1 MNDMWN
7 KNIEALSVTH
17 PALAEKLSDYVGK
30 VEKGMETLPDEGF
43 ECGTSIVADRKILFA
58 VKDGATFQL
67 DTLYDQA
74 HLMEMWYSNTVQ
86 TTYQLKCIFFGLGN
100 GMYVRKLF
108 ETGETT
114 LKALVYEPGLTVFL
128 ETMQEFDLTD
138 ILSDKRLQLIVEGFA
153 EEPINEYL
161 YRFISYHDI
170 KHSIYQAYPNY
181 SNLMRDKVKEFDER
195 IQLLL
200 MGVRATRDVLG
211 RYGKA
216 QTRNSIVN
224 TEYFIH
230 SKSLYDFEKRL
241 PKDIPVF
248 IVASGPSLDKNGA
261 LLQGA
266 KGKALIISADSAI
279 PALLKKDVI
288 PDLFVSTDA
297 KKNCK
302 HMADE
307 RSKEIPFIVELETS
321 DGMTY
326 TKTTDG
332 FFINDLNPYVYRFLR
347 SKNIVLPVFSTGGS
361 VANTA
366 CAIAMAMGFKNIVL
380 VGQDLAYT
388 NNKTHSSDTV
398 RGQMNVDIGTEGL
411 YEIEG
416 YYGDKVLTSSE
427 FQLYR
432 DWFEEQIE
440 NHPEVNVY
448 NATEG
453 GAMIHG
459 ATNITLKEA
468 IECFCN
474 QDVNIQEIF
483 ANTKGLLDDSI
494 KGEYREHI
502 KSLPQKLEVQR
513 KQIAGAVRDYDKMI
527 ELAHMGKI
535 NGSQMAKLLENTT
548 KVAENLEKVPEMY
561 YVMCYMQQELQAITE
576 NVNDVEQNVCKEII
590 SAANQGKEYLQ
601 TVLKGID
608 ILCGRTESKNTI
620 SEFYNLALT
629 RYNALHGI
637 ES

>member
-30 VEKGMETLPDEGF
+30 VEKGMENLPDEGF

-211 RYGKA
+211 RYGRK
-216 QTRNSIVN
+216 QTINSIVN
-224 TEYFIH
+224 TEYFVNG
-230 SKSLYDFEKRL
+230 KSLYDFQSKCPR
-241 PKDIPVF
+241 DIPVF

-261 LLQGA
+261 LLDEA
-266 KGKALIISADSAI
+266 KNKALVIAADSAVS
-279 PALLKKDVI
+279 ALLKKGVV
-288 PDLFVSTDA
+288 PDLFVTTDA
-297 KKNCK
+297 VKSPK
-302 HMADE
+302 HMDNE
-307 RSKEIPFIVELETS
+307 RAAKIPFVAELES
-321 DGMTY
+321 NDMLL
-326 TKTTDG
+326 KNMSSNG

-366 CAIAMAMGFKNIVL
+366 CAIAIAMGFKHIVL

-388 NNKTHSSDTV
+388 NNKTHASDTV
-398 RGQMNVDIGTEGL
+398 RGQMQLSVEDDNL

-416 YYGDKVLTSSE
+416 YYGDKVITSSE

-440 NHPEVNVY
+440 NHPEVSFY

-459 ATNITLKEA
+459 AINISLKDA
-468 IECFCN
+468 IKQFCLN
-474 QDVNIQEIF
+474 EVDMDGIF
-483 ANTKGLLDDSI
+483 ADTKDLLDDSI
-494 KGEYREHI
+494 KEEYRTYIGE
-502 KSLPQKLEVQR
+502 LPDKLEVQKR
-513 KQIAGAVRDYDKMI
+513 HIQGAIRDYDKMI
-527 ELAHMGKI
+527 ELAHKGKFS
-535 NGSQMAKLLENTT
+535 GSQMTKLLESTS

-561 YVMCYMQQELQAITE
+561 YVMCLMQKELQEITE
-576 NVNDVEQNVCKEII
+576 DVYETEQSVTKEII
-590 SAANQGKEYLQ
+590 SAANKGKEYLDI
-601 TVLKGID
+601 VLKGVNVLLGKIED
-608 ILCGRTESKNTI
+608 RWESV
-620 SEFYNLALT
+620 EFMLIRSRELYDEQ
-629 RYNALHGI
+629 HK
-637 ES
+637 